1 MNLASVL
8 VVPKLESHYFMELFR
23 NCIFIQNS
31 IMKKLIVILVALAQ
45 TLLISAQKNTEQL
58 VPSDV
63 DRVTVFFENAQIT
76 RSGKVQVK
84 PGKTLLKFV
93 NLSPYIQAKSVQAK
107 VNGGVT
113 VLLVNHQLNYLDS
126 LEKSVELTRLEADYK
141 RIKDEINVEHAHI
154 SVIDEEVIFL
164 QENRKIGGKNQ
175 ELNVSNLKEAS
186 QFYSSRL
193 TVLKLDKIERQK
205 KVSDLGIKLQN
216 IEKQINSLSTKKE
229 YPSGEIHI
237 SVDAKSEE
245 KINIELSYLVAN
257 AGWFPSY
264 DIRAKSIGE
273 PLELV
278 YKANVHQ
285 DTKVDWEN
293 VELLFSSSN
302 PSLSGSAPE
311 LKTYFLNYG
320 SLPPSYE
327 SAINEVSGRVL
338 DSQGEPLQGANVVVK
353 GTSIGTVS
361 DLNGYYSIA
370 IPSGA
375 STLTYSF
382 IGYASQEIPIQQAN
396 VTVFMQEDA
405 MALNE
410 IVVTGYAAD
419 YESDGG
425 IAPVRRSAAPRVKLR
440 GSSSLA
446 LPTVQ
451 LENQTTVEFRIDM
464 PYTIK
469 SDSKSYSVDM
479 TNYEVPASYE
489 YYCVPKID
497 KAAFLL
503 AYVTGWE
510 QYNLLE
516 GEANIFF
523 EETYIGKTILDVR
536 FIQDTLTLSLGR
548 DKSVDVNREKIKDLT
563 SKKFIGTKKEETRAW
578 RISARNNK
586 SQAIRLILLDQ
597 VPVSTLEE
605 IEVDVKELSR
615 GNRNEETGEIK
626 WILELDPKENQ
637 ELILKYAVK
646 YPKYQ
651 DLILE

>member
-1 MNLASVL
+1 
-8 VVPKLESHYFMELFR
+8 
-23 NCIFIQNS
+23 
-31 IMKKLIVILVALAQ
+31 MKKLIVIILALAQ
-45 TLLISAQKNTEQL
+45 ILHISAQKIAEQV
-58 VPSDV
+58 VPSEV

-76 RSGKVQVK
+76 RSVKVQVK

-126 LEKSVELTRLEADYK
+126 LEKSVELTRLEADY
-141 RIKDEINVEHAHI
+141 RRLKDEINVEHAHI

-186 QFYSSRL
+186 QFYSTRL
-193 TVLKLDKIERQK
+193 TALKLDKIDRQK

-216 IEKQINSLSTKKE
+216 MEKQINSLSTKKE

-245 KINIELSYLVAN
+245 KISVELSYLVAN

-264 DIRAKSIGE
+264 DVRAKSIGD

-302 PSLSGSAPE
+302 PSLSGTAPV
-311 LKTYFLNYG
+311 LKTYYLNYG

-327 SAINEVSGRVL
+327 SAVNEVSGRVL
-338 DSQGEPLQGANVVVK
+338 DSRGEPLQGANVMVK

-396 VTVFMQEDA
+396 VTVYMQEDA

-410 IVVTGYAAD
+410 MVVTAYAAD
-419 YESDGG
+419 YESDAG
-425 IAPVRRSAAPRVKLR
+425 IAPGRRPAASRGKLLDS
-440 GSSSLA
+440 SSSLA

-451 LENQTTVEFRIDM
+451 LENQTSVEFRIDM

-479 TNYEVPASYE
+479 TTYEVAASYE

-548 DKSVDVNREKIKDLT
+548 DKGVDVNREKIKDLS
-563 SKKFIGTKKEETRAW
+563 SKKFIGPKKEDTRAW
-578 RISARNNK
+578 RITARNNK

-615 GNRNEETGEIK
+615 GTRNEETGEIK

>member
-1 MNLASVL
+1 
-8 VVPKLESHYFMELFR
+8 
-23 NCIFIQNS
+23 
-31 IMKKLIVILVALAQ
+31 MKKLIVIIFALAQ
-45 TLLISAQKNTEQL
+45 TFLISAQKIAEQV
-58 VPSDV
+58 VPSEV
-63 DRVTVFFENAQIT
+63 DRVTVFFKNAQIT

-126 LEKSVELTRLEADYK
+126 LEKSVELTRLEADYR

-164 QENRKIGGKNQ
+164 QENRNIGGKNQ

-193 TVLKLDKIERQK
+193 TALKLDKIERQK

-216 IEKQINSLSTKKE
+216 MEKQINSLSTKKE

-245 KINIELSYLVAN
+245 KITIELSYLVAN

-264 DIRAKSIGE
+264 DIRAKSIGD

-311 LKTYFLNYG
+311 LKTYYLNYG

-327 SAINEVSGRVL
+327 SAVNEVSGRVL
-338 DSQGEPLQGANVVVK
+338 DSRGEPLLGANVVVK

-361 DLNGYYSIA
+361 DMNGYYSIA

-382 IGYASQEIPIQQAN
+382 IGYASQDIPIQQAN

-410 IVVTGYAAD
+410 MVVTGYAAD
-419 YESDGG
+419 YESDAG
-425 IAPVRRSAAPRVKLR
+425 IAPVSRSAAPRVKLR

-451 LENQTTVEFRIDM
+451 LENQTSIEFRIDM

-479 TNYEVPASYE
+479 TSYEIPASYE

-548 DKSVDVNREKIKDLT
+548 DKGVDVNREKIKDLT
-563 SKKFIGTKKEETRAW
+563 SKKFIGTKKRKQEH
-578 RISARNNK
+578 
-586 SQAIRLILLDQ
+586 
-597 VPVSTLEE
+597 
-605 IEVDVKELSR
+605 
-615 GNRNEETGEIK
+615 GEFRHGTINPRPF
-626 WILELDPKENQ
+626 D
-637 ELILKYAVK
+637 
-646 YPKYQ
+646 
-651 DLILE
+651 